1 MNPHTSQAIGVDP
14 TQIMQLTIRP
24 ASRFDTEGILNCLSS
39 AFQPY
44 RNRYTPAAFM
54 DTILDADLLVARMQV
69 MRVLVAVVDSKIV
82 GTVAGGVSTPG
93 EGHLRGMAVLPA
105 YKGAGVAGR
114 LLTAIEEW
122 LAAQGC
128 ERITLDTTFPLDAA
142 MKFYEK
148 RGYSKSGRVSDF
160 FGMPLIEYVKNLRD
174 T

>member
-14 TQIMQLTIRP
+14 TQIMQLTIQP

-93 EGHLRGMAVLPA
+93 EGHLRRDGC
-105 YKGAGVAGR
+105 
-114 LLTAIEEW
+114 
-122 LAAQGC
+122 AASLQGS
-128 ERITLDTTFPLDAA
+128 RSSWSTPH
-142 MKFYEK
+142 
-148 RGYSKSGRVSDF
+148 RH
-160 FGMPLIEYVKNLRD
+160 
-174 T
+174 